1 MLNKDLLMAVSEG
14 LEPVLSIYFTPGNQA
29 QATVYVRLSS
39 GNVITVT
46 DLEIETER
54 KTFKFSEIDVTAE
67 ISIRYNQYLTHIT
80 TKNLVNSPIQTR
92 APEVTYM
99 SLWIEDVTQSASL
112 AIE

>member
-1 MLNKDLLMAVSEG
+1 MAVGED

-46 DLEIETER
+46 DLKIER

-80 TKNLVNSPIQTR
+80 TKNLVDSPIQTR
-92 APEVTYM
+92 APEVTLM
-99 SLWIEDVTQSASL
+99 SLWIEDVTQSASIV
-112 AIE
+112 IE

>member
-1 MLNKDLLMAVSEG
+1 MLNKELLMAVGEG

-39 GNVITVT
+39 GNVIMVT
-46 DLEIETER
+46 DLEIER

-80 TKNLVNSPIQTR
+80 TKNLVDSPIQTR
-92 APEVTYM
+92 APEVTLM
-99 SLWIEDVTQSASL
+99 SLWIEDVTQSASIV
-112 AIE
+112 IE

>member
-1 MLNKDLLMAVSEG
+1 MLNKDLLMTVGEG
-14 LEPVLSIYFTPGNQA
+14 LEPVLSIYFTPGNHA

-39 GNVITVT
+39 GNVIMVT
-46 DLEIETER
+46 DLEIER

-80 TKNLVNSPIQTR
+80 TKNLVDSPIQTR
-92 APEVTYM
+92 APEVTFM

-112 AIE
+112 VIE